1 MSPSD
6 ADARVLEQFLKTM
19 APPAALTAVYRQ
31 RVVRASLE
39 ARTKVL
45 LRRQK
50 QMVLLVCICVS
61 FLFLLPGM
69 LLTLSMRTFFSQNA
83 SEWLAADTLSP
94 PPSAPHLAVDSY
106 ELSAMDAQWL
116 SRLQNL
122 LVARRAAEQ

>member
-50 QMVLLVCICVS
+50 QMVLLTCVCVS
-61 FLFLLPGM
+61 LLFLAPAV
-69 LLTLSMRTFFSQNA
+69 LLTASMRTLFSQDISA
-83 SEWLAADTLSP
+83 WLAADTLTTPPASP
-94 PPSAPHLAVDSY
+94 KVAVDGY
-106 ELSAMDAQWL
+106 ESSAMDAQWL
-116 SRLQNL
+116 SRLQTL
-122 LVARRAAEQ
+122 LVNRRPAER

>member
-1 MSPSD
+1 MPKPD

-39 ARTKVL
+39 ARTKVV
-45 LRRQK
+45 LRRQR
-50 QMVLLVCICVS
+50 QIILTACVCAS
-61 FLFLLPGM
+61 LLFLVPAALV
-69 LLTLSMRTFFSQNA
+69 TVSIRTFFSRDVSA
-83 SEWLAADTLSP
+83 WLAADTAP
-94 PPSAPHLAVDSY
+94 PAEQKIPVDGY

-122 LVARRAAEQ
+122 LVTRRTTEQ